1 MLIEWRD
8 ADSEETRMLLAAR
21 YVLPIAAPHIVD
33 GAILVQGDHIV
44 EIGELAQLREA
55 HPDEEVRDFGL
66 AVLMP
71 GFVDLHT
78 HLEFSSMRGL
88 VDDLPY
94 SQWKIQLLEIEQR
107 LDAEDWEDAARLG
120 AAEALQSGITTIAD
134 ITETGASARAA
145 AGAGLRAVA
154 YREVSTMEKR
164 KVPELMT
171 RASED
176 IAEWREYGDPSR
188 LTIGIAPHAAYSCHP
203 EVYRQVA
210 EMAIAEDL
218 PVSMH
223 VAGSKDE
230 YDFVKYGSSRLAVD
244 YRDTYTGVDLG
255 WLPTGVS
262 PVRYIDQ
269 WGLFDVP
276 RMLAVHCTQ
285 VDDADIEILAERDV
299 AIAYCPRCNAKLG
312 MGVAPLGSFLQRG
325 IEVGIGTDSP
335 ASNNTLDMFDEM
347 RIGLLIQRSLTGYEP
362 HLIARQFVKMGT
374 LGAARALGLDDKVGS
389 LEPGKQADIIA
400 VDISH
405 SHQIPTLY
413 PYSTLVHTANQE
425 NVVFTM
431 VAGQVLYDCGRWS
444 LLDIDRIQARAEEM
458 RVKLRP

>member
-1 MLIEWRD
+1 
-8 ADSEETRMLLAAR
+8 MLLAAR
-21 YVLPIAAPHIVD
+21 YVLPIAAPHIID
-33 GAILVQGDHIV
+33 GAVLVHGDRIV
-44 EIGELAQLREA
+44 EIGELEKLKAS
-55 HPDEEVRDFGL
+55 HPDEEIRDFGL

-94 SQWKIQLLEIEQR
+94 SQWKMQLLDKEER
-107 LDAEDWEDAARLG
+107 LDSEDWEDAARLG

-134 ITETGASARAA
+134 ISDSGASARAA
-145 AGAGLRAVA
+145 AGAGLRAVV
-154 YREVSTMEKR
+154 YREVSTMNKR
-164 KVPELMT
+164 EVPDVMA
-171 RASED
+171 RANED

-188 LTIGIAPHAAYSCHP
+188 LTVGIAPHATYSCHP
-203 EVYRQVA
+203 EVYRQAA
-210 EMAIAEDL
+210 EKAISEDL

-244 YRDTYTGVDLG
+244 YRDIYSGVDLG

-262 PVRYIDQ
+262 PVRYLDQ
-269 WGLFDVP
+269 WGIFEVP
-276 RMLAVHCTQ
+276 NILAVHCTQ
-285 VDDADIEILAERDV
+285 VDDADIEILADRDV

-325 IEVGIGTDSP
+325 LRVGIGTDSP

-347 RIGLLIQRSLTGYEP
+347 RIGLLIQRSLSGYEP

-374 LGAARALGLDDKVGS
+374 LDAARALGLDHETGS

-431 VAGQVLYDCGRWS
+431 VAGQVLYDSGRWS

-458 RVKLRP
+458 RVKLRT

>member
-1 MLIEWRD
+1 
-8 ADSEETRMLLAAR
+8 MLLAAR
-21 YVLPIAAPHIVD
+21 YVLPVAAPHIVD
-33 GAILVQGDHIV
+33 GAILVRGDRIV
-44 EIGELAQLREA
+44 EIGEFEKLAAA

-78 HLEFSSMRGL
+78 HLEYSAMRGL

-94 SQWKIQLLEIEQR
+94 SEWKLQLLEKEQL
-107 LDAEDWEDAARLG
+107 LDQGDWEDSALLG
-120 AAEALQSGITTIAD
+120 AAEALRSGITTIAD

-145 AGAGLRAVA
+145 ASVGLRATI

-164 KVPELMT
+164 LVGEVMT
-171 RASED
+171 RAAED
-176 IAEWREYGDPSR
+176 IAKWREYGDPSR
-188 LTIGIAPHAAYSCHP
+188 LTIGIAPHATYSCHP
-203 EVYRQVA
+203 ELYRRVA
-210 EMAIAEDL
+210 EKAVAEGL
-218 PVSMH
+218 RVSMH
-223 VAGSKDE
+223 VAVSRDE

-244 YRDTYTGVDLG
+244 YRDTYSGTDLG

-262 PVRYIDQ
+262 PVLYLNQ

-276 RMLAVHCTQ
+276 NLLAVHCTQ
-285 VDDADIEILAERDV
+285 VDDSDMEILAEHDV
-299 AIAYCPRCNAKLG
+299 AVAYCPRCNAKLG
-312 MGVAPLGSFLQRG
+312 MGVAPLGMMLQRG
-325 IEVGIGTDSP
+325 IRVGIGTDSP

-347 RIGLLIQRSLTGYEP
+347 RIGLLIQRSVSGYER
-362 HLIARQFVKMGT
+362 HLIAREYIKMAT
-374 LGAARALGLDDKVGS
+374 MNAARALGIGEIVGS

-413 PYSTLVHTANQE
+413 PYSTLVHTTNQE

-431 VAGQVLYDCGRWS
+431 VAGQVLYDTGCWS
-444 LLDIDRIQARAEEM
+444 LLDMNRIQARAEEM
-458 RVKLRP
+458 RVKLRA

>member
-1 MLIEWRD
+1 
-8 ADSEETRMLLAAR
+8 MLLAAR

-33 GAILVQGDHIV
+33 GAVLVHGDRIV
-44 EIGELAQLREA
+44 EIGELEKLKAA
-55 HPDEEVRDFGL
+55 HPDEEIRDFGL

-71 GFVDLHT
+71 GFVDVHT
-78 HLEFSSMRGL
+78 HLEYSSLRGL

-94 SQWKIQLLEIEQR
+94 SQWKLQLLNREQR
-107 LDAEDWEDAARLG
+107 FDAEDWEDSAKLG

-145 AGAGLRAVA
+145 AGAGLRAVI

-164 KVPELMT
+164 KVAGVMAQAT
-171 RASED
+171 ED
-176 IAEWREYGDPSR
+176 MAVWREYGDPSR
-188 LTIGIAPHAAYSCHP
+188 LTIGIAPHATYSCHP

-210 EMAIAEDL
+210 EKAIAEDL

-223 VAGSKDE
+223 IAGSKDE

-244 YRDTYTGVDLG
+244 YRDTYTGTDLG

-262 PVRYIDQ
+262 PVRYLDQ
-269 WGLFDVP
+269 WGLFEVP
-276 RMLAVHCTQ
+276 QLLAVHCTQ
-285 VDDADIEILAERDV
+285 VDDADIEILGEHDV
-299 AIAYCPRCNAKLG
+299 AVAYCPRCNAKLG
-312 MGVAPLGSFLQRG
+312 MGIAPLGLLLHRG
-325 IEVGIGTDSP
+325 VRVGIGTDSP

-347 RIGLLIQRSLTGYEP
+347 RIGLLIQRSVSGYEP

-374 LGAARALGLDDKVGS
+374 LDAARALGLEHEIGS

-431 VAGQVLYDCGRWS
+431 VAGQVLYDTGRWS

-458 RVKLRP
+458 RVKLRS